1 MMQQISSNLQ
11 WREFESDRWLQA
23 VRDRGLHMRSLD
35 DDERELVFE
44 AINLDLERRKSQVR
58 GQQKLSR

>member
-1 MMQQISSNLQ
+1 MMQQISSTIQ

-23 VRDRGLHMRSLD
+23 VRDRGLRMRSLD

-44 AINLDLERRKSQVR
+44 AINLDLERRKAR
-58 GQQKLSR
+58 MQQRQLTR

>member
-1 MMQQISSNLQ
+1 MMMRQISSNRQ

-44 AINLDLERRKSQVR
+44 AINLDLERRKSRLQAR
-58 GQQKLSR
+58 QLSR

>member
-1 MMQQISSNLQ
+1 MMQQISSTIQ

-35 DDERELVFE
+35 NDERELVFE
-44 AINLDLERRKSQVR
+44 AINLDLERRKAR
-58 GQQKLSR
+58 MQQRQLTR

>member
-1 MMQQISSNLQ
+1 MMPQISSNLQ
-11 WREFESDRWLQA
+11 WREFESDRWLRA

-44 AINLDLERRKSQVR
+44 AINLDLERRKSRLQAR
-58 GQQKLSR
+58 QLTR